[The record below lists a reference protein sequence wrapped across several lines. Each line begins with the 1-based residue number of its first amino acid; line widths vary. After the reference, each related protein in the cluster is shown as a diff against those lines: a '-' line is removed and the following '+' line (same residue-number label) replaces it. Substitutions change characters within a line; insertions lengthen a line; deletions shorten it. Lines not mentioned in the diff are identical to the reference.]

1 MRNRPTP
8 AIPMRPI
15 EPAPYTPPARP
26 TVVPSTGPAA
36 EPPASNTGAVP
47 AGSAPKGSGGR
58 ARRLAGE
65 RAPHDGWTFVLIPPG
80 TGATPWTMRISV
92 RRLRVVFGTLVAL
105 ATATLSVGVLLA
117 VLISM
122 APEIESETAGVQLGV
137 FESDAPAVS
146 PLPADILAP
155 AMEVASAL
163 GASAAPM
170 SAPRVA
176 RKAPAPVKSTRT
188 TPVRTERRAAARPP
202 ARNSLADVDQGLLAS
217 LPVLG
222 RITSQWSNARRHPVL
237 GVVRRHQGVD
247 IAAPTGTRITAP
259 AAGTVRFAGSKVGF
273 GRTVEIDHGNGV
285 VTRYA
290 HCRTLKVQ
298 KGEHVTP
305 GQLIATVGS
314 TGLAKGPHLHYEVL
328 VNGKSVDPL
337 RTPLSSLL
345 SAGPS
350 REEPAATT
358 VSAPGA
364 AAGAAAPAA
373 PVAPPVDDA
382 AQATQ
387 ATQAAQKSE
396 LQTSR

>member
-8 AIPMRPI
+8 ALPLRPI
-15 EPAPYTPPARP
+15 EPSPFGPLTRPVAVPSIATAEPPAA
-26 TVVPSTGPAA
+26 TTGTGPAA
-36 EPPASNTGAVP
+36 
-47 AGSAPKGSGGR
+47 KSGGAR
-58 ARRLAGE
+58 ARRAAGQA

-92 RRLRVVFGTLVAL
+92 RRLRVVFGTLIAL
-105 ATATLSVGVLLA
+105 ATATVSVGVLLA

-122 APEIESETAGVQLGV
+122 APEVEEETAGVRLGV
-137 FESDAPAVS
+137 FESDAAVS
-146 PLPADILAP
+146 IPTSLPAELMAP
-155 AMEVASAL
+155 ALEVASTL
-163 GASAAPM
+163 GASTAPM
-170 SAPRVA
+170 AAPRVA
-176 RKAPAPVKSTRT
+176 RSAPAPVRSTRAA
-188 TPVRTERRAAARPP
+188 PARTERRAAARPARVAP
-202 ARNSLADVDQGLLAS
+202 RNSIADVDEGLLAS

-259 AAGTVRFAGSKVGF
+259 AAGVVRFAGSKVGF

-290 HCRTLKVQ
+290 HCRVLKVK
-298 KGEHVTP
+298 KGARVTA

-345 SAGPS
+345 RADAAEGAP
-350 REEPAATT
+350 ATT
-358 VSAPGA
+358 A
-364 AAGAAAPAA
+364 ASDAAAPSAPPPAA
-373 PVAPPVDDA
+373 PPADGAGPPRED
-382 AQATQ
+382 ATQ
-387 ATQAAQKSE
+387 ESTGR
-396 LQTSR
+396 SR